1 MAFIDR
7 TRALRSQPATVGG
20 LRVRYR
26 VMNPIRINY
35 NAAAAKRAGPP
46 K

>member
-1 MAFIDR
+1 
-7 TRALRSQPATVGG
+7 
-20 LRVRYR
+20 VRYR

-35 NAAAAKRAGPP
+35 NAAAAKRAGAP